1 MTDWDQLATDLT
13 TALNLDTPPIAITFS
28 DEAPAGVDPFDAP
41 MPAPTAD
48 GRTGRVPAGCVFST
62 HAVDRTFSTV
72 AEDHATCSVGSVTHG
87 FRTLDEVA
95 GNSDVATLLDAG
107 SRPGWCPRSRP
118 CGRGRER

>member
-1 MTDWDQLATDLT
+1 MTDWHQLATDLT
-13 TALNLDTPPIAITFS
+13 TALNLGTPIAITFS

-48 GRTGRVPAGCVFST
+48 GRTGRVPAGCVLST
-62 HAVDRTFSTV
+62 HAVDRTF
-72 AEDHATCSVGSVTHG
+72 DRRRGRRQLLG
-87 FRTLDEVA
+87 GQRDPRLRTLDEVA
-95 GNSDVATLLDAG
+95 GNADVATLLDAG